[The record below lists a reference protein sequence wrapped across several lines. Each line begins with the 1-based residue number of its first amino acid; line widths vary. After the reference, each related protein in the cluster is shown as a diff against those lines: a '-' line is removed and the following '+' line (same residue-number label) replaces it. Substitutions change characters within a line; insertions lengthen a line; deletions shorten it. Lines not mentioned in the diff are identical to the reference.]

1 MLEQMKLAAED
12 PLRRCLGLAVDG
24 FSISHSQGTTWK
36 CRTSICYQDMA
47 WKCCIAPAYAIF
59 CIRQIPC
66 FCFALLCFA
75 LLCFAL
81 LGATH
86 GSVCTREFMVLPLG
100 GGWHS
105 YTYLS
110 MHYGLPI
117 CTGGVGGALCFDV
130 CMNEA
135 LEEFLK
141 WRSHLF

>member
-1 MLEQMKLAAED
+1 MEMPYQHMLPGYGMEMLY
-12 PLRRCLGLAVDG
+12 C
-24 FSISHSQGTTWK
+24 
-36 CRTSICYQDMA
+36 TSVCYFLYKA
-47 WKCCIAPAYAIF
+47 NTLF
-59 CIRQIPC
+59 L
-66 FCFALLCFA
+66 FCFA